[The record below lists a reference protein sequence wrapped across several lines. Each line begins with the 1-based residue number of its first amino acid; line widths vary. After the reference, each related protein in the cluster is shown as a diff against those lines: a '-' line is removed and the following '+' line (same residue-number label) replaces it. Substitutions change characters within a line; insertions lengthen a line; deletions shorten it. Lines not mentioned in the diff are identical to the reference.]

1 MGFSKRTIR
10 DVPLDNHT
18 VLVRTDYDIPL
29 DAKNMISNDSR
40 IKSSLP
46 TLRHLLDRGCK
57 VVIISHLGC
66 PNSRDQRYSLEPVA
80 LKLAQL
86 LGLDVR
92 FVRETVGD
100 RVFQAI
106 KRAPKNSI
114 IVLENLRFH
123 AGEEANDSDFAMK
136 LAKSTG
142 ARYFVQEGCGIVW
155 QSHASTDTITMFIP
169 SVAGLLLER
178 DYKTILRAT
187 ELPGI
192 KNLLDSRT

>member
-1 MGFSKRTIR
+1 MSFSKQTIR

-18 VLVRTDYDIPL
+18 VLVRADYDIPL
-29 DAKNMISNDSR
+29 DAENIISNDSR

-46 TLRHLLDRGCK
+46 TLKHLLNRGCK
-57 VVIISHLGC
+57 VVIISHLGH
-66 PNSRDQRYSLEPVA
+66 PNGCDQRYSLEPAA
-80 LKLAQL
+80 LRLAQL
-86 LGLDVR
+86 LGSNVR

-100 RVFQAI
+100 KVFQAV

-114 IVLENLRFH
+114 VVLENLRFH
-123 AGEEANDSDFAMK
+123 TGEEVNDSDFAKK
-136 LAKSTG
+136 LVKSTG

-155 QSHASTDTITMFIP
+155 QAHASTDAITLHIP
-169 SVAGLLLER
+169 SVAGLLLKH
-178 DYKTILRAT
+178 DYETILLAT

>member
-1 MGFSKRTIR
+1 MSFSKQTIR

-29 DAKNMISNDSR
+29 NPENVISDDLR
-40 IKSSLP
+40 IRSSLP
-46 TLRHLLDRGCK
+46 TLKHLLNRGCK
-57 VVIISHLGC
+57 VVIISHLGH
-66 PNSRDQRYSLEPVA
+66 PDSHDQRYSLEPAA
-80 LKLAQL
+80 LRLAQL
-86 LGLDVR
+86 LGSDVR

-100 RVFQAI
+100 RVFQAV
-106 KRAPKNSI
+106 KRAPRNSI

-123 AGEEANDSDFAMK
+123 AGEEANDSDFATK
-136 LAKSTG
+136 LVKSIG

-155 QSHASTDTITMFIP
+155 QAHASTDAITLCIP

-178 DYKTILRAT
+178 DYKAILRAT

-192 KNLLDSRT
+192 KNLLDART